1 MRRASALNKP
11 KVQAHI
17 FSSVDW
23 TFAEE
28 FSPIE
33 RGPFKT
39 WSEPTSTLPMQELAG
54 GKMSTSRS
62 LVVLVVTTWAF
73 IVCFAVWL
81 MFGVTGIPIRREL
94 GLNALEFGLL
104 TSTPVLTGALFRL
117 PLGIWTDRFGGRI
130 VMFLLLIFCALP
142 VWVSSYASQ
151 LWQFLLLGLALGL
164 VGASFAVGTP
174 YVARFFPKERR
185 GFAMGV
191 FGAGTTGA
199 AINMFIAP
207 VLIARYGW
215 QSVPRFYAAAL
226 VITAALFW
234 LLSAPDPGAGKS
246 SVSLRQQLAVLRDP
260 RVWKYCQY
268 YSIVFGGFT
277 ALSVWMPQYFVQE
290 YGFSIAQAALLA
302 ACFSLPAGVLR
313 ALGGWLADRFGAH
326 NVTWWVLWAAWIS
339 LFLLSYPQT
348 EFIVHTI
355 RGPVQFYIG
364 LSWLVFATLLFA
376 LGLAFACGMASTFKY
391 VGDDFPENMGVV
403 TGIVGLAGGLGG
415 FLLPIIFG
423 TVLDWLGIS
432 SSCFMFLYGVVW
444 VSLILN
450 YITEVKRLPVMGE
463 TVETAAAV
471 RGGGHA

>member
-1 MRRASALNKP
+1 
-11 KVQAHI
+11 
-17 FSSVDW
+17 
-23 TFAEE
+23 
-28 FSPIE
+28 
-33 RGPFKT
+33 
-39 WSEPTSTLPMQELAG
+39 
-54 GKMSTSRS
+54 
-62 LVVLVVTTWAF
+62 
-73 IVCFAVWL
+73 